1 MRQSTINNRRLTRI
15 VKMVIDHHVFLAK
28 GFERDLREGLARK
41 DYEPELPGIS
51 FVMKGRTEEIFV
63 TLNDEFLAL
72 VGYDENLEGFLAD
85 YFGSD
90 YKATEGEPLRFRYLE
105 GYLINPTKIEKG

>member
-15 VKMVIDHHVFLAK
+15 VKMLIDHHVFLAK
-28 GFERDLREGLARK
+28 DYERDLKKGLANE

-51 FVMKGRTEEIFV
+51 FVMKGRTEETFV
-63 TLNDEFLAL
+63 TVNDEFLSI
-72 VGYDENLEGFLAD
+72 VGYDGNLEGFLTD

-90 YKATEGEPLRFRYLE
+90 YKHDEGEPLRFRYLE